1 MLRQLRIFT
10 FISSSIQLQDEP
22 DQLSQEFVNVS
33 GGAVIDEIVQC
44 ISNSEADSIFEAMSN
59 EGSLEE

>member
-33 GGAVIDEIVQC
+33 GGAVIDEIV
-44 ISNSEADSIFEAMSN
+44 
-59 EGSLEE
+59 